1 MRGVVQID
9 RWASCRDGIAN
20 GWLFELRVEGGEL
33 GPTGRSVDD
42 NHRGD
47 DGRCV
52 YTPRV
57 WDHGERPAEGNG
69 VRDARAG
76 IDLRL

>member
-1 MRGVVQID
+1 
-9 RWASCRDGIAN
+9 
-20 GWLFELRVEGGEL
+20 LFELRVEGGEL
-33 GPTGRSVDD
+33 GPAGRSVDD
-42 NHRGD
+42 NHRGYD
-47 DGRCV
+47 AGRV

-69 VRDARAG
+69 VRDACAG